1 MLPRTVLESQQF
13 EPAAVPARPAA
24 DCWKL
29 AAGKAL
35 SLHPRAFGLLEITQG
50 RVWLTMSGVLAD
62 WPGAPADIVLGAGE
76 QLAIAPGQH
85 VVMEPWEPDAPGAE
99 VSFRWDCVA
108 AALAQPSRPSQRSV
122 AARDWESGV
131 VQPLCDLVQA
141 FVQGGR
147 AVADGARAGGRVA
160 TGLVRFALGRTTA
173 PLQRRT
179 A

>member
-13 EPAAVPARPAA
+13 EPTAVPARPAA
-24 DCWKL
+24 GCWKL

-35 SLHPRAFGLLEITQG
+35 SLHPRTPGVLEITQG
-50 RVWLTMSGVLAD
+50 RVWLTVRGVLAD
-62 WPGAPADIVLGAGE
+62 WTGAPADIVLGAGE

-108 AALAQPSRPSQRSV
+108 TALAQPSQPSQRSV

-131 VQPLCDLVQA
+131 VQPLRDLVQA
-141 FVQGGR
+141 LVQGGR
-147 AVADGARAGGRVA
+147 AVVDGARAGGRVA

-173 PLQRRT
+173 PLLRRT

>member
-24 DCWKL
+24 GCWKL

-85 VVMEPWEPDAPGAE
+85 VVMEPWEPDAPCAE

-108 AALAQPSRPSQRSV
+108 AALAEPSRPS
-122 AARDWESGV
+122 
-131 VQPLCDLVQA
+131 
-141 FVQGGR
+141 
-147 AVADGARAGGRVA
+147 
-160 TGLVRFALGRTTA
+160 
-173 PLQRRT
+173 
-179 A
+179 